1 VFGATP
7 IYTTPSYVL
16 ADLLLDYTFSNRRL
30 DLTFAITNLADRV
43 AVSYRFTN
51 QYGGETTQGFYPP
64 REFIG
69 GIHYRF

>member
-1 VFGATP
+1 
-7 IYTTPSYVL
+7 
-16 ADLLLDYTFSNRRL
+16 LLDYTFSNRRL

-51 QYGGETTQGFYPP
+51 QYGGETTQGYYPP

-69 GIHYRF
+69 GIHYKF